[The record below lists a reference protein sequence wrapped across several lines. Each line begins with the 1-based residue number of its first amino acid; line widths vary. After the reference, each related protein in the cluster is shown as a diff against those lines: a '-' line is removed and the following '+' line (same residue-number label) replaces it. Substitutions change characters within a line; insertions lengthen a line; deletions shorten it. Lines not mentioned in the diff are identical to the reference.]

1 MIEETQHR
9 AFPDDGM
16 VFQID
21 KDLNWTSFNVVKKIK
36 VILLNKYKLRKLKVG
51 HAGTLDPLA
60 TGLVIVCAG
69 KQTKNIEKF
78 QDLEKE
84 YIAEIE
90 LGSTTPSFDL
100 ETEIDKAFPIEHI
113 NEKLVVEVLKTFIG
127 EQEQIPP
134 VFSAKNIN
142 GKRAYTYARK
152 GKEIEMKP
160 NWINISGI
168 ELLNFDLPKINI
180 RVSCSKG
187 TYIRSL
193 ANDIGSALG
202 SGGHLVKLRR
212 TKIGNYK
219 VEEAHKIN
227 EFEEMMKN
235 M

>member
-1 MIEETQHR
+1 MIEETQNR

>member
-1 MIEETQHR
+1 MIEEIQHR